1 MSHLLHDNHAILTAY
16 YKSALGRGAHSRVVP
31 ICADVDE
38 DIALLQEQLDEE
50 VEYSTEMYERAQ
62 LAEADLA
69 TLRAD
74 LAANQVELCPSLVLT
89 RRVADCGAAKVLQ
102 EP

>member
-1 MSHLLHDNHAILTAY
+1 M
-16 YKSALGRGAHSRVVP
+16 
-31 ICADVDE
+31 DE
-38 DIALLQEQLDEE
+38 DIALLHEQLDEE

-74 LAANQVELCPSLVLT
+74 LVTNQVGLCPSLILI
-89 RRVADCGAAKVLQ
+89 RLVADCGAAKVLQ
-102 EP
+102 EPHAKEDMRLCQADHCQPA

>member
-1 MSHLLHDNHAILTAY
+1 M
-16 YKSALGRGAHSRVVP
+16 
-31 ICADVDE
+31 DE

-69 TLRAD
+69 TLRAGM
-74 LAANQVELCPSLVLT
+74 AASQVGLSFLLHPCMAIAALQ
-89 RRVADCGAAKVLQ
+89 RHIRDCRWNRAHTAG
-102 EP
+102 

>member
-1 MSHLLHDNHAILTAY
+1 M
-16 YKSALGRGAHSRVVP
+16 
-31 ICADVDE
+31 
-38 DIALLQEQLDEE
+38 LLQEQLDEE

-74 LAANQVELCPSLVLT
+74 LAANQVGLCPSLVLA
-89 RRVADCGAAKVLQ
+89 RLAANCGAAKVLK
-102 EP
+102 EPYAKEDMQLCQAVHCQPA